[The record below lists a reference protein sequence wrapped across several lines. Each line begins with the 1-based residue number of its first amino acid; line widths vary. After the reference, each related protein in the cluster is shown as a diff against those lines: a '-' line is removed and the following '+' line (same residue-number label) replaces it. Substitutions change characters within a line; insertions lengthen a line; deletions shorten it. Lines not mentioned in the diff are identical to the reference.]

1 MLVEKFYVTFHNL
14 EGGKNMSR
22 IGKLP
27 ITVPAGVEVNITGT
41 TVSVKGKLGSLSETI
56 DSDIIVKLEDGVI
69 NVSRPTDQKRHRS
82 LHGLYRSLIANMVKG
97 VSEGYKTEQELVGV
111 GYRASN
117 KGQLLELALGYSH
130 NVVFELPDEIKITT
144 SSEKGQN
151 PKVVLESSD
160 KQLIGMVA
168 AKIRSLRKPEPYKG
182 KGIKFTGEILR
193 RKAGKSASKK

>member
-1 MLVEKFYVTFHNL
+1 
-14 EGGKNMSR
+14 MSR

-27 ITVPAGVEVNITGT
+27 ITVPTGVEVNVKGT

-56 DSDIIVKLEDGVI
+56 DADIIVKLEDGVI
-69 NVSRPTDQKRHRS
+69 NVSRPTDQKRHRA
-82 LHGLYRSLIANMVKG
+82 LHGLYRSLIANMIKG

-111 GYRASN
+111 GYRATN
-117 KGQLLELALGYSH
+117 KGQLLELSLGYSH
-130 NVVFELPDEIKITT
+130 NVLFELPVEIKITT

-151 PKVVLESSD
+151 PKVVLESAD

>member
-1 MLVEKFYVTFHNL
+1 M
-14 EGGKNMSR
+14 
-22 IGKLP
+22 
-27 ITVPAGVEVNITGT
+27 PAGVEVNITGT
-41 TVSVKGKLGSLSETI
+41 KVSVKGKLGSLSETI
-56 DSDIIVKLEDGVI
+56 DPDIIVKLEDGVI
-69 NVSRPTDQKRHRS
+69 NVSRPTDQKRHRA

-117 KGQLLELALGYSH
+117 KGQLLELSLGYSH
-130 NVVFELPDEIKITT
+130 NVLFELPDEIKITT
-144 SSEKGQN
+144 ASEKGKN
-151 PKVVLESSD
+151 PTVVLESSD

-182 KGIKFTGEILR
+182 KGIKFAGEILR